1 MAIGLGPIARVV
13 DYDPRW
19 PQIYEDE
26 RARILSAIGP
36 WVAGIEH
43 VGSTAI
49 PGLAAKPI
57 IDILVGLKT
66 LANAVHCIPRLQAV
80 GYEYV
85 PEYEKEV
92 PERRYFR
99 KGPLENRTHHVH
111 MVEKGSDFW
120 VKHLRFRDYLR
131 DHPEDA
137 RRYERLKRELAAR
150 FTDDR
155 DSYTESKTDFVESIV
170 QRAAEEG
177 Y

>member
-66 LANAVHCIPRLQAV
+66 LSDAVHCIPRLQAV

-120 VKHLRFRDYLR
+120 VKHLRFRDHLR

-155 DSYTESKTDFVESIV
+155 DLYTESKTDLVESIV